1 MRPRVS
7 YSLSAKNAVL
17 PLNTRITK
25 FRRGNSNKLSFL
37 AFAPDSL
44 SLSLVPFQNNAGL
57 GGSSRKV
64 GLSAP
69 RFSSVRCFLRVPG
82 SFPQHAGFRACRRDG
97 RFLKQEGGFVF
108 EGLAS
113 SSRFGSASDDGG
125 SFLRRPPLTRRL
137 PRSNCFDSLPFPD
150 VPGCFFLPLVF
161 LAPRELLTSTFC
173 SFQPALVEGSATPE
187 DFSVR

>member
-69 RFSSVRCFLRVPG
+69 RFSSVRCFLGVCFSCLQTR
-82 SFPQHAGFRACRRDG
+82 RA
-97 RFLKQEGGFVF
+97 FLKTRRRLCVRGACLQQQVRERIGRRGVF
-108 EGLAS
+108 SSAAAPNKKAS
-113 SSRFGSASDDGG
+113 SLQLF
-125 SFLRRPPLTRRL
+125 
-137 PRSNCFDSLPFPD
+137 
-150 VPGCFFLPLVF
+150 
-161 LAPRELLTSTFC
+161 
-173 SFQPALVEGSATPE
+173 
-187 DFSVR
+187 